1 MIFFKLVTCKYIIKK
16 TSVRETSIF
25 YRLYQVHV
33 KIALKNPS
41 KIKTNLNSKVEYN
54 LGYPSASQSNRPDR

>member
-1 MIFFKLVTCKYIIKK
+1 M
-16 TSVRETSIF
+16 RETSIF
-25 YRLYQVHV
+25 YRLYQVHD

-41 KIKTNLNSKVEYN
+41 KIKTKLNSKVEYN